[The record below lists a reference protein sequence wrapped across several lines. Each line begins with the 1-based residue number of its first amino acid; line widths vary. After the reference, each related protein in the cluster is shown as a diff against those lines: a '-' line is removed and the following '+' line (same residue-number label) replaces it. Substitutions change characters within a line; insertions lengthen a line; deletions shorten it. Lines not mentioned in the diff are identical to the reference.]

1 MPHIWFRLIF
11 ALVFSLLLSGC
22 GSMRS
27 YDGELKQTVT
37 MMKTGSVNAALQ
49 DLEKNNSG
57 KDEDKDLLYFFE
69 KGELLRLTT
78 DYENS
83 NQAWMR
89 ADAKVRE
96 WEETA
101 KTSPEKLLG
110 NVGSF
115 ILNDRTRRYDGYD
128 YEKVLLTSR
137 IAMNHI
143 GNGDWDKARTEI
155 KKTHERES
163 IIAQVREKQIEA
175 AKAEAEKKN
184 VNTTYKELKG
194 YPVEI
199 FDDPEVTKLVNGY
212 QNAFTHYLAGFA
224 YEALG
229 EKSLAAPGYRKAMEL
244 RPDLPRLG
252 KALENLDNQKKRA
265 GYTDVLFVV
274 ESGTAP
280 ARESMQIPVPI
291 PLGGRLGVVSISFPV
306 IRSDKSTAMPS
317 ELSVNGKE
325 KISLERITNV
335 DAMSRRSL
343 KDDMPGI
350 VGRNIVRAIAKGV
363 IQKEAGDRGGLIGS
377 LLATA
382 FTVVTEQADERSWRT
397 LPALISIGRAQIPSG
412 KHQLT
417 VVGAQGSQEIEF
429 TVNGS
434 HAVVPV
440 RLMSGST
447 YLMQTKLPA
456 VEPAST
462 IVASAE
468 PITAPA
474 SASTTAAASVPEV
487 TATSEVKKTST
498 KTETAV
504 VSKKRKK

>member
-1 MPHIWFRLIF
+1 MPRSR
-11 ALVFSLLLSGC
+11 FSSSLLLAAVVVLLSGC

-27 YDGELKQTVT
+27 YDGELKQTVG
-37 MMKTGSVNAALQ
+37 MVKSGSVTAALQ

-57 KDEDKDLLYFFE
+57 KEENKDLLYFFE

-78 DYENS
+78 EFDNS

-89 ADAKVRE
+89 ADAKVHE

-101 KTSPEKLLG
+101 KTSPEKLFG
-110 NVGSF
+110 QVGSF
-115 ILNDRTRRYDGYD
+115 LLNDRTRRYDGFD

-137 IAMNHI
+137 IALNHI

-155 KKTHERES
+155 KKTHEREA
-163 IIAQVREKQIEA
+163 IIAQVREKQLEE

-184 VNTTYKELKG
+184 VKTTYKELKG
-194 YPVEI
+194 YPVEM
-199 FDDPEVTKLVNGY
+199 FDDPEVTKLANGY
-212 QNAFTHYLAGFA
+212 QNAFTHYLAGFT

-252 KALENLDNQKKRA
+252 GALEKLDNHKQRP

-274 ESGTAP
+274 EAGTAP
-280 ARESMQIPVPI
+280 ARESMQIPVPV
-291 PLGGRLGVVSISFPV
+291 PLGQRFGVVSISFPV
-306 IRSDKSTAMPS
+306 IHSDKSTAAPGQLM
-317 ELSVNGKE
+317 VDGKDA
-325 KISLERITNV
+325 ISLDSITNI
-335 DAMSRRSL
+335 DAMARRSL
-343 KDDMPGI
+343 KDEMPGI
-350 VGRNIVRAIAKGV
+350 IGRNIVRAIAKGV
-363 IQKEAGDRGGLIGS
+363 MQKEAGDRGGLIGS

-412 KHQLT
+412 KHQMTLA
-417 VVGAQGSQEIEF
+417 GAQDSKVLDF
-429 TVNGS
+429 TVSGS

-447 YLMQTKLPA
+447 YLMQSK
-456 VEPAST
+456 
-462 IVASAE
+462 
-468 PITAPA
+468 APA
-474 SASTTAAASVPEV
+474 AFEPSTVVANAEQIAPPAASVNQVEV
-487 TATSEVKKTST
+487 ISASSERDT
-498 KTETAV
+498 KTQSKSSL

>member
-1 MPHIWFRLIF
+1 MPCSRFSGS
-11 ALVFSLLLSGC
+11 LVLAAVAVLLSGC

-27 YDGELKQTVT
+27 YDGELKQTVG
-37 MMKTGSVNAALQ
+37 MVKSGSVTAALQ
-49 DLEKNNSG
+49 DLENNNSG
-57 KDEDKDLLYFFE
+57 KEENKDLLYFFE

-78 DYENS
+78 EYDNS

-89 ADAKVRE
+89 ADAKVHE

-101 KTSPEKLLG
+101 KTSPEKLFG

-115 ILNDRTRRYDGYD
+115 ILNDRTRRYDGFD

-137 IAMNHI
+137 IALNHI

-155 KKTHERES
+155 KKTHEREA
-163 IIAQVREKQIEA
+163 IIAQVREKQIDE

-184 VNTTYKELKG
+184 VKTTYKELKG
-194 YPVEI
+194 YPVET

-212 QNAFTHYLAGFA
+212 QNAFTHYLAGFT

-252 KALENLDNQKKRA
+252 SALEKLDNQKQRP

-274 ESGTAP
+274 EAGTAP
-280 ARESMQIPVPI
+280 ARESMQIPVPV
-291 PLGGRLGVVSISFPV
+291 PLGQRIGVVSISFPV
-306 IRSDKSTAMPS
+306 IHSDKSSAAPGQLM
-317 ELSVNGKE
+317 LDGKDT
-325 KISLERITNV
+325 ISLDSITNI
-335 DAMSRRSL
+335 DAMARRSL
-343 KDDMPGI
+343 KDEMPGI
-350 VGRNIVRAIAKGV
+350 IGRNIVRAIAKGV
-363 IQKEAGDRGGLIGS
+363 MQKEAGDRGGLIGS

-382 FTVVTEQADERSWRT
+382 FTVATEQADERSWRT

-412 KHQLT
+412 KHQMTLA
-417 VVGAQGSQEIEF
+417 GAQGTKVLDF
-429 TVNGS
+429 TVSGS

-447 YLMQTKLPA
+447 YLMQSKAPA
-456 VEPAST
+456 QEASST
-462 IVASAE
+462 IVANAE
-468 PITAPA
+468 PITVPTSASVNPSEVA
-474 SASTTAAASVPEV
+474 SASVAKKASIQ
-487 TATSEVKKTST
+487 S
-498 KTETAV
+498 ETAV